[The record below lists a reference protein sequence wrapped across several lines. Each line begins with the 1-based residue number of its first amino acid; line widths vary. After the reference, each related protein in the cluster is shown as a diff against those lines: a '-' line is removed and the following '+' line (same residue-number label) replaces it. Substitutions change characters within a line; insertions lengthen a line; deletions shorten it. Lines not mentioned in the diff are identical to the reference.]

1 MKAHLRS
8 LRLAFPHT
16 LPVLTGY
23 LFLGFGF
30 GVLMS
35 AKGYSL
41 GLIFVM
47 SLTCLAGA
55 LQYFAVTLLGM
66 PFNPAY
72 TVAMTLM
79 INARHMFY
87 GIPLLDKFRGTGKY
101 KPYLIFGLTDE
112 TFSLLCSVEPPEGE
126 DRTRF
131 MFYITL
137 LDHLYWIAGGLLGG
151 IIGALIEFNTEG
163 LDFVLTALF
172 VLIFINQWRSPGA
185 SHLSAL
191 VGVGGTALCLI
202 LFGPDRFLIP
212 AMALMLVLLTLLRRR
227 IEKGGEHQG

>member
-1 MKAHLRS
+1 MKEHLRS

-35 AKGYSL
+35 AKGFGL
-41 GLIFVM
+41 GLIFIM

-55 LQYFAVTLLGM
+55 LQYFAITLLTM
-66 PFNPAY
+66 PFSPAY
-72 TVAMTLM
+72 AVLMTLM

-87 GIPLLDKFRGTGKY
+87 GIPLLSKFKATGKY

-112 TFSLLCSVEPPEGE
+112 TFSLLCSIDPPEGE

-131 MFYITL
+131 MFYIAL
-137 LDHLYWIAGGLLGG
+137 LDHLYWILGG
-151 IIGALIEFNTEG
+151 VLGGVVGALISFDTTG

-172 VLIFINQWRSPGA
+172 VVIFLNQWRSKGA

-191 VGVGGTALCLI
+191 IGVGCTALCLMI
-202 LFGPDRFLIP
+202 FGSERFLIP
-212 AMALMLVLLTLLRRR
+212 TMVLMLAVLALLRGP
-227 IEKGGEHQG
+227 IEKGGAKHD